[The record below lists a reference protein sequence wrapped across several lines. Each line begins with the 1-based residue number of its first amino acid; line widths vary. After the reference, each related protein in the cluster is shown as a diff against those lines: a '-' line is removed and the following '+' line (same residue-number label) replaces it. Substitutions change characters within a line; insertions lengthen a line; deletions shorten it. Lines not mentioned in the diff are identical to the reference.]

1 MPRPNRTSSPQ
12 APAELITA
20 RRAALALRRDYR
32 DLLTRLVLIALVAW
46 IAFSQV
52 FLLMQNRGQDMF
64 PAVKDGDLVI
74 AYRLQRDY
82 EKNDLVVYLRNG
94 EHCVGRIAA
103 RAGDYVNI
111 TEDGALLVN
120 GTVQSGEI
128 VYPTYPKENIVY
140 PYAVPDGTV
149 FILADYRTQAQD
161 SRDFGPVETKDIEAK
176 VLSLLR
182 RRGL

>member
-1 MPRPNRTSSPQ
+1 MPRPSKPQ
-12 APAELITA
+12 TPADVISA
-20 RRAALALRRDYR
+20 RRSSLALRKDYL
-32 DLLTRLVLIALVAW
+32 DLLTRAVLIALVVW
-46 IAFSQV
+46 IAFSQF
-52 FLLMQNRGQDMF
+52 FLFMQNRGQDMF

-74 AYRLQRDY
+74 AYRLQREY
-82 EKNDLVVYLRNG
+82 EKNDLVVYERDG
-94 EHCVGRIAA
+94 EHRVGRIAA
-103 RAGDYVNI
+103 RAGDYVTI
-111 TEDGALLVN
+111 TEDGTLMVN

-161 SRDFGPVETKDIEAK
+161 SRDFGPVETEDIEAK
-176 VLSLLR
+176 VLSILR

>member
-1 MPRPNRTSSPQ
+1 MSRSSRPT
-12 APAELITA
+12 APADIISA
-20 RRAALALRRDYR
+20 RRSSLALRKDYL
-32 DLLTRLVLIALVAW
+32 DLFTRAVLIVLVAW
-46 IAFSQV
+46 IAFSQF

-74 AYRLQRDY
+74 AYRLQREY
-82 EKNDLVVYLRNG
+82 EKNDLVVYERDG
-94 EHCVGRIAA
+94 EHRVGRIAA
-103 RAGDYVNI
+103 RAGDYVTI
-111 TEDGALLVN
+111 TEDGTLMVN

-140 PYAVPDGTV
+140 PYAVPYGTV

>member
-1 MPRPNRTSSPQ
+1 MPRPRKPSTPVQVIS
-12 APAELITA
+12 A
-20 RRAALALRRDYR
+20 RRASLALRKDYL
-32 DLLTRLVLIALVAW
+32 DLLSRAVLIALVAW
-46 IAFSQV
+46 IAFSQF

-74 AYRLQRDY
+74 AYRLQKDY
-82 EKNDLVVYLRNG
+82 EKDDLVVYLRNG

>member
-1 MPRPNRTSSPQ
+1 MPRPRKPSTPVQVIS
-12 APAELITA
+12 A
-20 RRAALALRRDYR
+20 RRASLALRKDYL
-32 DLLTRLVLIALVAW
+32 DLLSRAVLIALVAW
-46 IAFSQV
+46 IAFSQF

-74 AYRLQRDY
+74 AYRLQKDY
-82 EKNDLVVYLRNG
+82 EKDDLVVYLRNG

-176 VLSLLR
+176 VLSILR

>member
-1 MPRPNRTSSPQ
+1 MPRPSKPPT
-12 APAELITA
+12 PADVISA
-20 RRAALALRRDYR
+20 RRSSLALRKDYL
-32 DLLTRLVLIALVAW
+32 DLLTRAVLIALVAW
-46 IAFSQV
+46 IAFSHF

-74 AYRLQRDY
+74 AYRLQREY
-82 EKNDLVVYLRNG
+82 EKNDLVVYERDG
-94 EHCVGRIAA
+94 EHRVGRIAA
-103 RAGDYVNI
+103 RAGDYVTI
-111 TEDGALLVN
+111 TEDGTLMVN

-161 SRDFGPVETKDIEAK
+161 SRDFGPVETEDIEAK
-176 VLSLLR
+176 VLSILR